1 MYVACGMLR
10 IACSTCGTATDA
22 LSTMRYVVRAWCAL
36 YVGNSAEQCS
46 ATPREDIEH
55 ARGTKGYLEYGPGT
69 KGREGTRVLRGTK
82 GYYGHEGT
90 KGRKLARGTQGAK
103 DSTDERKMRIQFR
116 KTAATLNVSALVLPM
131 RLYLPCH
138 AAAVD
143 SL

>member
-1 MYVACGMLR
+1 MGQAESGEKALR
-10 IACSTCGTATDA
+10 V
-22 LSTMRYVVRAWCAL
+22 L
-36 YVGNSAEQCS
+36 
-46 ATPREDIEH
+46 
-55 ARGTKGYLEYGPGT
+55 RGTKGYLEYYGHEGT

-82 GYYGHEGT
+82 GYDGHEGT

-138 AAAVD
+138 AAVPTACDCYSVVALHGVSVAQD
-143 SL
+143 SCAFTLNRPN

>member
-1 MYVACGMLR
+1 MGQAQSGEK
-10 IACSTCGTATDA
+10 A
-22 LSTMRYVVRAWCAL
+22 L
-36 YVGNSAEQCS
+36 
-46 ATPREDIEH
+46 
-55 ARGTKGYLEYGPGT
+55 
-69 KGREGTRVLRGTK
+69 RVLRGAK
-82 GYYGHEGT
+82 GYDGHEGT
-90 KGRKLARGTQGAK
+90 KGRELARGTQGAK